1 MGHGPGL
8 ERPTPPRSWD
18 GLKQKSARHLVLA
31 ERRHPVTVPR
41 MLEPRAKVLTTPYPV
56 NHDCRFVSQALLR
69 HHRNTSGRVDGA
81 ITSVSPLTA
90 VGWRR
95 SHVTASVTVISRT
108 PANYQHHRPT
118 ATDRQSRSPTQRRRS
133 AGRRQTEVHGSRSRR
148 SGAAG
153 TWSADRLVRQRHAR

>member
-56 NHDCRFVSQALLR
+56 NNDCRFVSQALLL
-69 HHRNTSGRVDGA
+69 HNCNTSVRTDVA
-81 ITSVSPLTA
+81 LIFVSAFT
-90 VGWRR
+90 RR
-95 SHVTASVTVISRT
+95 WVETFCALCHSSC
-108 PANYQHHRPT
+108 
-118 ATDRQSRSPTQRRRS
+118 
-133 AGRRQTEVHGSRSRR
+133 
-148 SGAAG
+148 
-153 TWSADRLVRQRHAR
+153 